1 MKRSPRATSSPSHEE
16 LREWRFLSPFFCG
29 FFLSPFGS
37 SCPRTGKLQSRARR
51 PPPVISRFCVRLL
64 ARSAPHRLAVAC
76 IHASLP
82 IAGDRKELD
91 ELTTAK
97 STAIAV
103 TAIACRQK
111 NANSIACSIYRAR
124 SLLPRLRACRLSTVI
139 YNRALALQ
147 RNSKAESL
155 GDWPLLDPSSS
166 FCSTFLIWVRRA
178 RPEALVYAHLR
189 VNGEFPTKR
198 QTDRGSG

>member
-1 MKRSPRATSSPSHEE
+1 
-16 LREWRFLSPFFCG
+16 
-29 FFLSPFGS
+29 
-37 SCPRTGKLQSRARR
+37 
-51 PPPVISRFCVRLL
+51 
-64 ARSAPHRLAVAC
+64 
-76 IHASLP
+76 
-82 IAGDRKELD
+82 
-91 ELTTAK
+91 
-97 STAIAV
+97 
-103 TAIACRQK
+103 
-111 NANSIACSIYRAR
+111 
-124 SLLPRLRACRLSTVI
+124 LRACRLSTVI